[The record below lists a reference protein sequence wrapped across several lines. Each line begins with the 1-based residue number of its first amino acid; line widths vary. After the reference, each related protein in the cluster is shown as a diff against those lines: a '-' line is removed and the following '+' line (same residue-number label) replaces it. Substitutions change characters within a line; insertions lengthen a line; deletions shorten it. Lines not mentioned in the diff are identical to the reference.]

1 MEKLYVVKEN
11 NKNGKELFKG
21 ENYKLAIINN
31 KHYNLIGDIDIDK
44 PTEAVICNS
53 KTGKYLQYGI
63 IFNINR
69 IVDDNVK
76 GSFIIL
82 K

>member
-21 ENYKLAIINN
+21 ENYKLVIINN
-31 KHYNLIGDIDIDK
+31 KYYNLIGDIDIDK
-44 PTEAVICNS
+44 PKEVVICNS
-53 KTGKYLQYGI
+53 KTGKYLHHGI
-63 IFNINR
+63 IFNTSR

-76 GSFIIL
+76 GNFIIL